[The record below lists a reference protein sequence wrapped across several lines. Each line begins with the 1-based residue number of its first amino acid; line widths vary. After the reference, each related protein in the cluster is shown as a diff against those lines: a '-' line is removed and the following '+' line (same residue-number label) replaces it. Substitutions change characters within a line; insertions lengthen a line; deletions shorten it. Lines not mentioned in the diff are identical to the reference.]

1 MDTTLP
7 MVAGMVST
15 AVFAGSMLPMLRKA
29 IRTRELSS
37 YSLGNIALANV
48 GNAVHC
54 IYVFNLPPGPI
65 WVLHTFYVITSAL
78 MLYWYLRGAGARSR
92 SVPSSPGQPSSSRAS
107 ARWNSTEVS
116 RSSMCTRSSALWNP
130 AANTS
135 AEVVRNGL
143 KPYAVGVPAA
153 RR

>member
-7 MVAGMVST
+7 MLAGMVST
-15 AVFAGSMLPMLRKA
+15 AVFAGSMLPMLHKA
-29 IRTRELSS
+29 LRTRELSS

-54 IYVFNLPPGPI
+54 VYVFHLPPGPI

-78 MLYWYLRGAGARSR
+78 MLYWYLRGRHAQLV
-92 SVPSSPGQPSSSRAS
+92 VPGDR
-107 ARWNSTEVS
+107 
-116 RSSMCTRSSALWNP
+116 NP
-130 AANTS
+130 A
-135 AEVVRNGL
+135 
-143 KPYAVGVPAA
+143 PAA